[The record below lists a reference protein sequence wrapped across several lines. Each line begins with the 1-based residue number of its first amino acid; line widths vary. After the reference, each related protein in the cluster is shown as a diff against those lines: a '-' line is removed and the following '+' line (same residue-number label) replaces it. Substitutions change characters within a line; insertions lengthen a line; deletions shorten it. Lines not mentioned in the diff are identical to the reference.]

1 MHTLLAGCRCLYSSV
16 AERQS
21 CKLKVLGSIPSGGCG
36 TSSLQ
41 VAMHGGTVNT
51 CVSLEV
57 LIAFLKRRWSCPPAS
72 KCAVLSLALG
82 AQVPGVPPA
91 GHRPS
96 VTGRFSRAA
105 PTPLNAGD
113 TLHGTWQ
120 RCPPPLADSRSPCC
134 LSSFFYSAHVH
145 RGRRLLL
152 HMHKLVT
159 GCRCLYSSVA
169 ERQSCKLKV
178 LGSIPSGGCA
188 ASTLQVAMHS
198 GTVNTCVLLAV
209 LIAFLKPRWS
219 CPPTSKCALLSLA
232 LGA

>member
-1 MHTLLAGCRCLYSSV
+1 MELPTSFQVRRAKFGTRRPGARCASSWASPFCDGPLLKSS
-16 AERQS
+16 A
-21 CKLKVLGSIPSGGCG
+21 
-36 TSSLQ
+36 
-41 VAMHGGTVNT
+41 H
-51 CVSLEV
+51 
-57 LIAFLKRRWSCPPAS
+57 
-72 KCAVLSLALG
+72 
-82 AQVPGVPPA
+82 
-91 GHRPS
+91 
-96 VTGRFSRAA
+96 
-105 PTPLNAGD
+105 PLNAGD

-178 LGSIPSGGCA
+178 LGSIPSGDCA
-188 ASTLQVAMHS
+188 ASALQVAMHS

>member
-1 MHTLLAGCRCLYSSV
+1 MPVILCM
-16 AERQS
+16 
-21 CKLKVLGSIPSGGCG
+21 VLGS
-36 TSSLQ
+36 
-41 VAMHGGTVNT
+41 VAHHLSPTHEALA
-51 CVSLEV
+51 VS
-57 LIAFLKRRWSCPPAS
+57 
-72 KCAVLSLALG
+72 
-82 AQVPGVPPA
+82 
-91 GHRPS
+91 
-96 VTGRFSRAA
+96 A
-105 PTPLNAGD
+105 P
-113 TLHGTWQ
+113 
-120 RCPPPLADSRSPCC
+120 
-134 LSSFFYSAHVH
+134 FFYSAHVH

-152 HMHKLVT
+152 QMHKLVT

-188 ASTLQVAMHS
+188 ASTLQVAMHG